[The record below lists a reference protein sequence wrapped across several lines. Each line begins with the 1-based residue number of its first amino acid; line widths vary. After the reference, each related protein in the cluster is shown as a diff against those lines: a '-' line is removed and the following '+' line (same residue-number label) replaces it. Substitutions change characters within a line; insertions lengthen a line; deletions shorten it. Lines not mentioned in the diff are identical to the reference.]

1 METLTAH
8 GLSPEQAV
16 DLIVGGL
23 LGKPETDN
31 VVSFLP
37 QPLRGPGKS

>member
-1 METLTAH
+1 MAH

-23 LGKPETDN
+23 LGKRPTQGSGI
-31 VVSFLP
+31 VQFAS
-37 QPLRGPGKS
+37 RR